1 MLSLFKVPPPPPYH
15 RNIDIGEDVADTIP
29 DTTTKVPDGWEVA
42 VSRGTGLE
50 YYINTVTG
58 ESTYEKPTVPARDS
72 PRLSSTEP
80 VDDRR
85 PVEDRR
91 PVDDRG
97 PVDNRRPVDDRRRDD
112 AKKSSGKTTEQRLTD
127 TISSIRIPKINRKW
141 KECISEIENVI
152 DVKPTS
158 DEYNNPETRRRIEHY
173 KDRLGKELYE
183 CNAKQQKKEED
194 DKLVEKKKRNKA
206 QEDFEKRFESKY
218 NLQPQG
224 KGETRE
230 QPRPQQKP
238 EQSQQDQKPRPEPR
252 PVFGL
257 EIDGEERSKLEQT
270 PPKQGEEKKE
280 EKKEK
285 GFFQSLFGK
294 DEEDE
299 EGEGEGEGEGEE
311 KEEMIDAINMYLKSQ
326 DPSLP
331 QTININDVKGIDNLI
346 DNYKELV
353 ENHEKLSDNF
363 QKVKENQRVKNVK
376 DTSVINEQDDTI
388 ENLTNVVLKLE
399 KQLNKYRINAEKKFV
414 AQEQIH
420 EEDIKKQVK
429 EKDQESREIH
439 EYMQRILNERV
450 DTANQI
456 IKGLTED
463 HKMIDRIKTKSKTN
477 KDKNKNKRTK
487 KKKKQKKQKKGKDKK

>member
-15 RNIDIGEDVADTIP
+15 RNIDIGEDVT

-50 YYINTVTG
+50 YYINKVTG
-58 ESTYEKPTVPARDS
+58 ESTYEKPTVPARAS
-72 PRLSSTEP
+72 PRLSSSGPSTGP
-80 VDDRR
+80 VT
-85 PVEDRR
+85 DRR
-91 PVDDRG
+91 PVDDRIPVTDRRPIDDRI
-97 PVDNRRPVDDRRRDD
+97 PVDS
-112 AKKSSGKTTEQRLTD
+112 KKPTEKKTEQRLTD

-183 CNAKQQKKEED
+183 CNANQQKKEED

-218 NLQPQG
+218 NLQPQS
-224 KGETRE
+224 KGDSR
-230 QPRPQQKP
+230 PRPQQPQPDMQPQQPQPRP
-238 EQSQQDQKPRPEPR
+238 EPRPEPR

-257 EIDGEERSKLEQT
+257 EIDGEESSKLEQT
-270 PPKQGEEKKE
+270 HPKQEEEKKE

-294 DEEDE
+294 DEEE
-299 EGEGEGEGEGEE
+299 EEEEEGEE

-346 DNYKELV
+346 ENYKELV
-353 ENHEKLSDNF
+353 ENHETLSDNF

-399 KQLNKYRINAEKKFV
+399 KQLTKYRLNAEKKFV
-414 AQEQIH
+414 AQEQLN
-420 EEDIKKQVK
+420 EEDITKQLK

-439 EYMQRILNERV
+439 KHMQSILNERV
-450 DTANQI
+450 DTANKI

-463 HKMIDRIKTKSKTN
+463 HKMIDRIKTKSKN
-477 KDKNKNKRTK
+477 KKKINRTK
-487 KKKKQKKQKKGKDKK
+487 KKKKPKKKNGK